1 FQGLTHWTLWTFCK
15 WVGRRNQKMTAA
27 KAYRRLTRVN
37 GQKFMMPTAYTRSG
51 KMVSL
56 LSHSRFHRLR
66 FQQVKGTNSPLDPRL
81 QAYWEER
88 RTQALYRRALS
99 DARKLQR

>member
-1 FQGLTHWTLWTFCK
+1 
-15 WVGRRNQKMTAA
+15 MTAA

-37 GQKFMMPTAYTRSG
+37 GQRFAMPTAYTPQG

-56 LSHSRFHRLR
+56 LAHSRFHRFR

-81 QAYWEER
+81 EAYWEER
-88 RTQALYRRALS
+88 RTQS
-99 DARKLQR
+99 Q